1 MNYNSCLPCRSIKI
15 ERDSVNSVSFNPE
28 PQDPHTSML
37 VAANLTVGQKSDVV
51 HARNTTLMPKI
62 PGLPTLVCLLFCPYA
77 EIRYFDLLCIEK
89 DVCLKI
95 V

>member
-1 MNYNSCLPCRSIKI
+1 MCRCVKI

-62 PGLPTLVCLLFCPYA
+62 PGLASLMCLVFSPYA
-77 EIRYFDLLCIEK
+77 EIR
-89 DVCLKI
+89 
-95 V
+95 